1 MDPITDKPCADATSD
16 VEGKPTAEAG
26 RWRPA
31 LRWILG
37 CMASQRIGP
46 VWMLPAALLAVF
58 AAFRVGLVLVQRDA
72 LASADGWDVARSF
85 LVGLR
90 YDAVVLGYGMIPL
103 VVVMALAPNLAFRRA
118 WFRRAIVVCATLFFV
133 LAITIGTV
141 GAYFFDQFHSRLNWI
156 ALDYWEHID
165 EVAAYVWG
173 EYPVWIVP
181 MASSLAAI
189 GGYLLFR
196 WAFWRGRRPTGPIW
210 PRPILATALIG
221 ICVMAARGSF
231 GHHRMR
237 FGPAYFS
244 ANRIVAQLAL
254 NDFFTLG
261 EAYKCRRLE
270 HRGLASY
277 HEMPPPETTWRVT
290 REMLGQADSP
300 FVGAPDNPL
309 WRREATSRP
318 RRDYNVV
325 VVVMEG
331 MSGRPVGALGIGP
344 SYTPHLDRL
353 CEQGLFFDRMYGVGD
368 RTCRGLIGILCG
380 HPDLASRSVMK
391 RSRAQGTF
399 LTLPLI
405 LKRRGYRTLFLFGGD
420 PDFDNM
426 KGFFREGGIDR
437 FVDGNDMDPSEPR
450 SIWAVHDEGLYRKA
464 NDVFSGLGTEPFFAV
479 IKTSSNHEP
488 FDVPPGRVEMLPT
501 DTVKDRR
508 LNAYRYADW
517 ALHEFFT
524 RARKAAY
531 FKNTIFVLIADQ
543 GRAVDYDAIIDFRG
557 YHLPCLIYAPGI
569 VQPQRVSAIASQT
582 DVSPTILAL
591 LGGSYEHCFMGRN
604 LLAVAPGEGFAFL
617 MDDNSLGFIWDGH
630 ALVLPPGGEP
640 LPYRLGPEG
649 SRAIPP
655 EQTSPDQ
662 IERAR
667 LRALSYINAARELYL
682 RGAYYFPKP

>member
-1 MDPITDKPCADATSD
+1 MSDKVRSEASSDA
-16 VEGKPTAEAG
+16 ERKPTAEADG
-26 RWRPA
+26 PKPHR
-31 LRWILG
+31 RWILG
-37 CMASQRIGP
+37 CVASQRIRP
-46 VWMLPAALLAVF
+46 VWMLPAVLLAVF
-58 AAFRVGLVLVQRDA
+58 AAFRVGLVVIHRDA
-72 LASADGWDVARSF
+72 LSAVDGWEIARCF

-90 YDAVVLGYGMIPL
+90 YDGVVIGYGMMLPVL
-103 VVVMALAPNLAFRRA
+103 VLTLAPDLAFRQA
-118 WFRRAIVVCATLFFV
+118 WFRVAIVVYATLFVV
-133 LAITIGTV
+133 LAITTGIIGV
-141 GAYFFDQFHSRLNWI
+141 YFFEQFHSRLNWI
-156 ALDYWEHID
+156 ALDYWDNIE
-165 EVAAYVWG
+165 EVGAYIW
-173 EYPVWIVP
+173 ENYPVWILP
-181 MASSLAAI
+181 LASGLSAI
-189 GGYLLFR
+189 GGYFLFR
-196 WAFWRGRRPTGPIW
+196 WTFWRGRRPNGSIW
-210 PRPILATALIG
+210 PRPVIATALMG
-221 ICVMAARGSF
+221 LCVLGARGSLD
-231 GHHRMR
+231 HHRLR

-244 ANRIVAQLAL
+244 ANRTIAQVAL

-270 HRGLASY
+270 RRGVSSY
-277 HEMPPPETTWRVT
+277 HKMPPPETTWRVA
-290 REMLGQADSP
+290 REMLAQPGNTFIETP
-300 FVGAPDNPL
+300 NNPL
-309 WRREATSRP
+309 WRRNTTP
-318 RRDYNVV
+318 RERRNYNVV

-331 MSGRPVGALGIGP
+331 MSGRPVGALGHKP
-344 SYTPHLDRL
+344 SYTPNLDRL
-353 CEQGLFFDRMYGVGD
+353 CEQGLFFDRLYGVGD
-368 RTCRGLIGILCG
+368 RTCRGLIGTFCG
-380 HPDLASRSVMK
+380 HPDLASRSAMK

-557 YHLPCLIYAPGI
+557 YHVPCLIYAPGI
-569 VQPQRVSAIASQT
+569 VKPQRVSTIASQT
-582 DVSPTILAL
+582 DLSPTLLAL

-604 LLAVAPGEGFAFL
+604 LLTVPPDDGFAFL
-617 MDDNSLGFIWDGH
+617 MDDNCLGFIWGSQ
-630 ALVLPPGGEP
+630 ALVIPPGREP
-640 LPYRLGPEG
+640 VPYRMGPDGVSEIL
-649 SRAIPP
+649 S
-655 EQTSPDQ
+655 EQTDPDE
-662 IERAR
+662 IEGAR
-667 LRALSYINAARELYL
+667 LRAMSYISAAQELYL